1 MSCNCGKRKLQQISK
16 KYGDDKGVNFM
27 SSKNPV
33 AKLIQMIMQLIFGL
47 IIGCVMMVLVVPLMI
62 YITISMMFGKEININ
77 LSDLIK
83 RLQRD

>member
-1 MSCNCGKRKLQQISK
+1 MSCNCGKRKLQQIDK

-33 AKLIQMIMQLIFGL
+33 AKLIQTIMQLVFGL

-62 YITISMMFGKEININ
+62 YITISMMLGKEININ